1 MKKVLTIIAFVFLGI
16 LAVITLF
23 PFVYMILAGLMSY
36 SEATS
41 MPPTMFPKQPQWQ
54 NYTEVFQKA
63 PFLRYFLNTVFVSG
77 VTTIATVVT
86 AVLASFA

>member
-54 NYTEVFQKA
+54 NYTEVKSR
-63 PFLRYFLNTVFVSG
+63 LLCKMLYNVF
-77 VTTIATVVT
+77 TISTYQN
-86 AVLASFA
+86 

>member
-54 NYTEVFQKA
+54 NYTDVFHEHSLCFRRYNDCYGSHRRVSFIRINEFEV
-63 PFLRYFLNTVFVSG
+63 PF
-77 VTTIATVVT
+77 
-86 AVLASFA
+86 

>member
-54 NYTEVFQKA
+54 NYT
-63 PFLRYFLNTVFVSG
+63 
-77 VTTIATVVT
+77 
-86 AVLASFA
+86 